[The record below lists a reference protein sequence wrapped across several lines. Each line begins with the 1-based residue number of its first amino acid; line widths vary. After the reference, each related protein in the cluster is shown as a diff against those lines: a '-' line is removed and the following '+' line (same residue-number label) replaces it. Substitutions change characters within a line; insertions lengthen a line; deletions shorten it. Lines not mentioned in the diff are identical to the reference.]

1 MTIIQSLNRPEHP
14 TLRNH
19 VIKICLFGKDG
30 SELKVLNDVAVAKAP
45 ETTLDL
51 TTYLEADQINGI
63 QAILLNY
70 NDEGY
75 VKVLLDTDSVHYFI
89 DNLS

>member
-1 MTIIQSLNRPEHP
+1 
-14 TLRNH
+14 
-19 VIKICLFGKDG
+19 
-30 SELKVLNDVAVAKAP
+30 
-45 ETTLDL
+45 L